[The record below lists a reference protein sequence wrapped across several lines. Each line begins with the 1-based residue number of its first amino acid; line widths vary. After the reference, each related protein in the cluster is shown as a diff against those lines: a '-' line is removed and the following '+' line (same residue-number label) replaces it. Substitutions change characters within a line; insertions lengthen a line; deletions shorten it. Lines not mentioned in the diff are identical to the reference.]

1 MKYSFYKHK
10 RTNRFFIYLFYCAL
24 FLATFSGGTFL
35 IRILFPRP
43 DIPPDI
49 PVVSAKLRHF
59 ARHKDNYNTLFLGS
73 SRTYRHV
80 MPDLFDRSMAKE
92 GYEINSFNLG
102 IPALQLPE
110 AHFYLNKILA
120 MEPTKLEW
128 VFVEYLDGFTVR
140 TENLSTTREIYW
152 HRTKFTFFVTQAI
165 FVSDYNLLL
174 KLQVIYSH
182 FIPTLYHMTNVGE
195 ASRIIQEFLLGD
207 HREKLIDPISPLGPL
222 EDGFLSLE
230 EEHKTQDYYQNRH
243 QNFLDNIQSYK
254 DKVNSL
260 ETQTVPLETTKPHKA
275 LVLEEM
281 VESIEAIGATPLF
294 LLAPSLDKQP
304 DLIRAHSEG
313 YVPTLFLF
321 NDPTKFPNLYDES
334 RRFDRDH
341 LNDEGSREYTKLLAQ
356 RFVEYLAQNGVK

>member
-1 MKYSFYKHK
+1 MKYSFSKQK
-10 RTNRFFIYLFYCAL
+10 RTDIFFVYLIYCAL
-24 FLATFSGGTFL
+24 FLATLSGGSFL

-43 DIPPDI
+43 QIPPDI

-59 ARHKDNYNTLFLGS
+59 ARHKDHYNTLFIGS

-80 MPDLFDRSMAKE
+80 MPDLFDRTMAKE

-110 AHFYLNKILA
+110 AHFYLNKIIE
-120 MEPTKLEW
+120 MEPTNLEW

-152 HRTKFTFFVTQAI
+152 HRPKFTLFVTQAI
-165 FVSDYNLLL
+165 LVSDYNPLL
-174 KLQVIYSH
+174 KSKAIYSH
-182 FIPTLYHMTNVGE
+182 FIPTLYQITNVGK
-195 ASRIIQEFLLGD
+195 ASIILQKFLLVD
-207 HREKLIDPISPLGPL
+207 NREKLIDPISPVGPF

-230 EEHKTQDYYQNRH
+230 EERKTQDYYQKRH

-254 DKVNSL
+254 DQVNSL

-275 LVLEEM
+275 FVLDEM

-321 NDPTKFPNLYDES
+321 NDPTKFPNLYDAS

-341 LNDEGSREYTKLLAQ
+341 LNDEGSREYTQLLAQ
-356 RFVEYLAQNGVK
+356 QFVEYLAQKGVK